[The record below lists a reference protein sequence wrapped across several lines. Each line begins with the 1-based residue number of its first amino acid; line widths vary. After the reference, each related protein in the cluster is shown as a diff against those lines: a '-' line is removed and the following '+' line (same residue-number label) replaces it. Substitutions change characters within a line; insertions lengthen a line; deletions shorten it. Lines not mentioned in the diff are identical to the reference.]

1 MSVEGRK
8 FGRYLL
14 FDQIGAGGMASV
26 HIGRLIGPVGFSRTV
41 AIKRLHGDYSSDPEF
56 VSMFLDEARLAAR
69 IQHPNV
75 VQVLDVVMAE
85 RQLLLV
91 MEYIRGDSLANLIRT
106 PPRDKLPVPVA
117 LQIATD
123 VLFGLHAAHE
133 ATSENG
139 EQLGIVH
146 RDVSPQNVMVGA
158 DGVARVT
165 DFGIAK
171 AAARASSTRDG
182 RLKGKLAYMAPEQ
195 IQRRR
200 LDRRVDV
207 FAASV
212 MIWELLAGERLFAAE
227 DAGAVVG
234 RILYEDVTP
243 LRQRAPEI
251 PIELEAVLMK
261 GLSKNPDDR
270 FATTRDMATAL
281 EAFRPARASDV
292 AAWVASKVG
301 PILRSRAERVT
312 EIEQASS
319 APDGDEPMLPSR
331 RALAA
336 DATAPI
342 VARPADATSPGTE
355 IRPGRSRPQR
365 LSLWLGLFALV
376 TVAIAVG
383 VFALKKEDGPVPA
396 ASAGVLAVAV
406 PSAAPAVSVSPAPS
420 ASVPVAS
427 AEADAG
433 APVRVR
439 PASGPLPSR
448 PKSKNCNPA
457 YTVDS
462 RGIRVYKP
470 ECLKK

>member
-75 VQVLDVVMAE
+75 VQVVDVVMAE

-106 PPRDKLPVPVA
+106 SPNERIPVPIA

-123 VLFGLHAAHE
+123 MLFGLHAAHE
-133 ATSENG
+133 ATAENG
-139 EQLGIVH
+139 EPLGIVH

-207 FAASV
+207 FAASAV
-212 MIWELLAGERLFAAE
+212 IWELLAAKRLFAAE

-234 RILYEDVTP
+234 RILYEAVTP
-243 LRQRAPEI
+243 LADQAPEL
-251 PIELEAVLMK
+251 PAQLEAVVMK
-261 GLSKNPDDR
+261 GLSREPADR
-270 FATTRDMATAL
+270 FATALEMATAL
-281 EAFRPARASDV
+281 EAFRPARASEV
-292 AAWVASKVG
+292 AAWVSSKVG
-301 PILRSRAERVT
+301 TVLQSRASRVV

-319 APDGDEPMLPSR
+319 APDGEVPQSR
-331 RALAA
+331 RELAA
-336 DATAPI
+336 EATAP
-342 VARPADATSPGTE
+342 VSAALVRPADATSPGTE
-355 IRPGRSRPQR
+355 IRPTKSRPAR
-365 LSLWLGLFALV
+365 ISVWLALV
-376 TVAIAVG
+376 GLLVIVGVG
-383 VFALKKEDGPVPA
+383 VFALRKPTLAPPQVTSGVLLGTSASGAPLAPEAAPSSTPPATAGVDAGPVATRKP
-396 ASAGVLAVAV
+396 VVA
-406 PSAAPAVSVSPAPS
+406 PRTA
-420 ASVPVAS
+420 
-427 AEADAG
+427 
-433 APVRVR
+433 
-439 PASGPLPSR
+439 
-448 PKSKNCNPA
+448 PKSKRCDPP

-470 ECLKK
+470 ECLHK